1 MAEGLEPT
9 WSMGDDAPL
18 AVLSERPR
26 PLHAYFRQRFAQV
39 TNPAIDSLRER
50 KIMAL
55 DSFIG
60 RRGNLL
66 EESAEQAQ
74 ASQISSIAIDD
85 ATMDA
90 IKRLT
95 ADGVAPTTISTLFEV
110 SESDAS
116 SVPAQHL
123 RLRSSASP
131 RRGSRRRSGVGIL
144 VLSDRGIDEGHA
156 PIPRCSPPAP
166 CITPSSARI
175 AQPGRHRRRER
186 RGL

>member
-1 MAEGLEPT
+1 MQRAFGYTAEDLRLIVNPMAEGKEPT

-50 KIMAL
+50 KVMAL

-66 EESAEQAQ
+66 EESAEQARLLQ
-74 ASQISSIAIDD
+74 LSSIAIDD

-90 IKRLT
+90 IKRSPPT
-95 ADGVAPTTISTLFEV
+95 A
-110 SESDAS
+110 
-116 SVPAQHL
+116 
-123 RLRSSASP
+123 
-131 RRGSRRRSGVGIL
+131 SRRRRS
-144 VLSDRGIDEGHA
+144 R
-156 PIPRCSPPAP
+156 PCS
-166 CITPSSARI
+166 RF
-175 AQPGRHRRRER
+175 
-186 RGL
+186 